1 MGGDSGSP
9 GGGQHQHPH
18 KGATPNRVLTHAL
31 GRGQQNRWES
41 KQAGWA
47 LLIRHR
53 QAAGRTLLE
62 HWCWSP
68 AVPCEAAALPAE
80 PRLSIDCRH
89 VGCLSRGAASG
100 LLADAREMWGRFCRL
115 ICHHLSCLD
124 TSHLGR
130 ASVGLLPSL
139 VNLGEA
145 GWEPLLGFLHTPDP
159 QLQFVGQTESL
170 GGWEDTQVCSS
181 AEPSVHA
188 ARLQSCPG
196 QISVVTVTWGVVA
209 VASDSSCSRP
219 LQMRESGG
227 LTGRCGRERAGG
239 SRGGMA

>member
-1 MGGDSGSP
+1 MSATGTWREHSSPACPHVAPTSCFPDGGSSLGWGGDSGSP

-100 LLADAREMWGRFCRL
+100 LLADARERCGGD
-115 ICHHLSCLD
+115 SAGSSAT
-124 TSHLGR
+124 TSPALTPPT
-130 ASVGLLPSL
+130 S
-139 VNLGEA
+139 A
-145 GWEPLLGFLHTPDP
+145 GPLL
-159 QLQFVGQTESL
+159 
-170 GGWEDTQVCSS
+170 
-181 AEPSVHA
+181 A
-188 ARLQSCPG
+188 SCP
-196 QISVVTVTWGVVA
+196 
-209 VASDSSCSRP
+209 P
-219 LQMRESGG
+219 L
-227 LTGRCGRERAGG
+227 
-239 SRGGMA
+239 